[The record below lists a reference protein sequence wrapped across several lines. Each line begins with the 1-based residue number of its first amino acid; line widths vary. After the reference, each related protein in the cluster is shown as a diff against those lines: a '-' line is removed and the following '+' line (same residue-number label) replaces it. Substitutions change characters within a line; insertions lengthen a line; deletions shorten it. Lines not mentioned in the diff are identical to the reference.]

1 MLFVDCVLPVGRRI
15 DWPSS
20 RLRKRTPRPPC
31 TAAREAGYTLSHDVS
46 NEACT
51 RYRRTRTQEGVGARL
66 RRETRRAGSWPVLL
80 VCDVYGEPQG
90 VTFRN
95 NVHTASF
102 LVQRAETGKE
112 TGTRTRRST
121 HVRLATSVPILS
133 LVSVPGTEKCVHQ
146 KMRNFTLCVCGLMD
160 FRQHKR

>member
-1 MLFVDCVLPVGRRI
+1 MCFQSEGE
-15 DWPSS
+15 S
-20 RLRKRTPRPPC
+20 TRPARDYETASPC
-31 TAAREAGYTLSHDVS
+31 TAAREVAYTHPRDVP
-46 NEACT
+46 NETCT
-51 RYRRTRTQEGVGARL
+51 RYRLTRTQEGVGARL
-66 RRETRRAGSWPVLL
+66 CRETRGAGSWPVRL

-95 NVHTASF
+95 SVHTASF

-112 TGTRTRRST
+112 TGTRTRRSA

-133 LVSVPGTEKCVHQ
+133 LVSVPSTEKCVHQ

-160 FRQHKR
+160 FHQHKQ